1 MLWLEQ
7 TGSDL
12 MGRSTAFNATL
23 FFTAVFGLVASFA
36 NTFTLLCIS
45 LFFLGSSVG
54 VRSPSLSHSLGH
66 SSLYVTI

>member
-1 MLWLEQ
+1 
-7 TGSDL
+7 

-45 LFFLGSSVG
+45 LFLLGSSVG
-54 VRSPSLSHSLGH
+54 VCSPNLSHYLVHGS
-66 SSLYVTI
+66 